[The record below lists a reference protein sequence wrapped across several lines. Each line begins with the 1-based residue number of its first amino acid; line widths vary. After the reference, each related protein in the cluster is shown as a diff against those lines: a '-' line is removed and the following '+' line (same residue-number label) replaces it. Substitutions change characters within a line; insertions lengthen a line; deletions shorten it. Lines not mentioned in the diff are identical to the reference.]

1 MRFLPSINAL
11 RAFQA
16 SARSLS
22 FTKAALE
29 LNVTQGA
36 VSHQVKGLEDRLGVK
51 LFLRVRQRLQLTQQG
66 KGYLPFVRQALDL
79 LEAGN
84 AYLETNEKS
93 GILTVSVSPN
103 FATKWL
109 VPRLGDFIATHPEI
123 ELRISASTQHVD
135 LARSDIDM
143 AVRHGQGDW
152 LDLDVQR
159 LCPEQV
165 FPVCSPDFL
174 KRHSPIEQPHDLTAL
189 PLLHDRSRQDW
200 PLWFAAAGVTE
211 TRPPP
216 GPQFD
221 QTSMVIDAAIEGQGV
236 ALARSALAA
245 RDLMAGRLIRLFNVS
260 LPAPFAYYIVC
271 PKTAAKMP
279 KISQFR
285 DWLLQEAKG
294 DNEQIG
300 I

>member
-143 AVRHGQGDW
+143 AVRHGPGDR
-152 LDLDVQR
+152 LDLDVQKA
-159 LCPEQV
+159 
-165 FPVCSPDFL
+165 FPGQGLSACSPEFF
-174 KRHSPIEQPHDLTAL
+174 Q
-189 PLLHDRSRQDW
+189 
-200 PLWFAAAGVTE
+200 
-211 TRPPP
+211 
-216 GPQFD
+216 
-221 QTSMVIDAAIEGQGV
+221 
-236 ALARSALAA
+236 
-245 RDLMAGRLIRLFNVS
+245 
-260 LPAPFAYYIVC
+260 APFPI
-271 PKTAAKMP
+271 
-279 KISQFR
+279 
-285 DWLLQEAKG
+285 
-294 DNEQIG
+294 
-300 I
+300 